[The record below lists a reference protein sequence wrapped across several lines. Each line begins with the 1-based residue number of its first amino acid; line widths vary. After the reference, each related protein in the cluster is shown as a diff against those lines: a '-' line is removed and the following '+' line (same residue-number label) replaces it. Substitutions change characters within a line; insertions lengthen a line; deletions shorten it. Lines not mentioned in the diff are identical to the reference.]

1 MFRKRIIAAA
11 VLAISISVAITGTA
25 FAEGSSASGSAMKT
39 ASAQTVQTVQTVQTD
54 GPGMLVINAPGDATI
69 TTNIP
74 GEEQINLDNVFLD
87 NLNHNYGIQ
96 ITSTT
101 PQTYTVSGEI
111 NSCRFCSSA
120 DRTVVSGKTYYIGA
134 PYSDSVSKEYWNF
147 TYKAPAD
154 GYIQVTPN
162 GYDKENLPVFA
173 TQIFRNGKSLSSK
186 DEYGYI
192 ANAYRTYGVEKGK
205 TYVIRV
211 KPTTSLYWTY
221 SYRFLVKFKA
231 VKAYNNQSK
240 KKARTIK
247 AKKLMKGT
255 IPAGSSKANW
265 YKFNVKKNKT
275 IKVTLKGKTN
285 GQLNVLL
292 MHKVGK
298 KTKKYTKTI
307 YHSDRT
313 TLQVSADPW
322 IGTKTK
328 GTWYIRVR
336 GANSRSS
343 GYYQIMWK

>member
-1 MFRKRIIAAA
+1 MFRKRLAAAAA
-11 VLAISISVAITGTA
+11 VMISISVAIPGAA
-25 FAEGSSASGSAMKT
+25 FAEVLPASSPVMKT
-39 ASAQTVQTVQTVQTD
+39 ASTQTVQTD
-54 GPGMLVINAPGDATI
+54 GPGMLVVNAPGDATI

-74 GEEQINLDNVFLD
+74 GEEQINLDNNFLD
-87 NLNHNYGIQ
+87 NKNHNYGIQ

-101 PQTYTVSGEI
+101 PQTYTISGEI

-134 PYSDSVSKEYWNF
+134 PYSDSVSKEYWKF

-154 GYIQVTPN
+154 GYIRVTPN

-173 TQIFRNGKSLSSK
+173 TQLFRNGKSLSSR

-192 ANAYRTYGVEKGK
+192 VNAYRAYGVEKGK
-205 TYVIRV
+205 KYVIRI

-221 SYRFLVKFKA
+221 SYRFLVNFKA
-231 VKAYNNQSK
+231 VKAYKNQSK
-240 KKARTIK
+240 RKAKTIK
-247 AKKLMKGT
+247 ANKLMKGT

-275 IKVTLKGKTN
+275 IRVTMKGETN
-285 GQLNVLL
+285 GQLNVLI

-307 YHSDRT
+307 YHSGKS
-313 TLQVSADPW
+313 TLQVSANPW

-328 GTWYIRVR
+328 GTWYIRVC
-336 GANSRSS
+336 GANKRSS
-343 GYYQIMWK
+343 GYYQIKWK